1 MFFITSRPEDQIER
15 RLSSYKPCIKM
26 CVGVTDQ
33 GNFYQQHEKD
43 IQRFLEKEIN
53 FSRLPF
59 SVEDVTKKC
68 GGLFLYAFCVVKEL
82 HDPAHLGKVTQMSQL
97 NDFPDDINE
106 FFMQNFQRVFDKVG
120 RDLYRKL
127 LGCIMAAPSP
137 LPVSFIA
144 FVLKRENSVFE
155 KYDVINAVSQFV
167 AQRTSDRTVSFLHNL
182 IPVWLSDE
190 GKARLLFV
198 DKKTAD
204 EYLKNIFLDILYIV
218 VGKPPPTLSSEWIDG
233 DLQNY
238 ILRFAIHFL
247 CQCGDNASLEGV
259 YKFLT
264 SYIFLQE
271 RIKLDGF
278 SLLYDLRLAA
288 HRFPLEMT
296 LERDV
301 INTLEHII
309 DSTSIAVISCSPYV
323 LKSALSVSDIVR
335 ENIWSVHQWQLE
347 RVFNSS
353 HDYYYFLRSF
363 AVTSDKKLI
372 AGALSHPPRI
382 FFPDAVT
389 GKTVAGPFE
398 IPTDVAGRDLLYS
411 LIFSPDDK
419 FLFFGRLDKWFS
431 VEQGCVVDLR
441 QFSGNS
447 VWYEEP
453 AFTGKGKY
461 FCVST
466 RIYNLCDCWPCQNKQ
481 CITDLLALWALLEI
495 DDTADMTCTFP
506 QLPDTVSK
514 IKMPLGKPTSK
525 LLEFLGIDPKLYEVR
540 EETIPYDPSSCDCC
554 FRLTEVAK
562 SDKEPSLTAVRQL
575 VLEVYPRLFVEQVWN
590 FDSGKPF
597 LQDWWS
603 QDEEFEIVTDILY
616 TLQQPRGARRWCAGF
631 RKSWSVSNIP
641 VMNAVYALIMFSDY
655 INL

>member
-1 MFFITSRPEDQIER
+1 
-15 RLSSYKPCIKM
+15 M

-82 HDPAHLGKVTQMSQL
+82 HDPAHLGK
-97 NDFPDDINE
+97 
-106 FFMQNFQRVFDKVG
+106 
-120 RDLYRKL
+120 
-127 LGCIMAAPSP
+127 
-137 LPVSFIA
+137 
-144 FVLKRENSVFE
+144 
-155 KYDVINAVSQFV
+155 FV

-247 CQCGDNASLEGV
+247 CQCGDNASLEG
-259 YKFLT
+259 
-264 SYIFLQE
+264 E

-398 IPTDVAGRDLLYS
+398 IPTDFNIFSRRQV
-411 LIFSPDDK
+411 LIF
-419 FLFFGRLDKWFS
+419 W
-431 VEQGCVVDLR
+431 
-441 QFSGNS
+441 
-447 VWYEEP
+447 
-453 AFTGKGKY
+453 T
-461 FCVST
+461 T
-466 RIYNLCDCWPCQNKQ
+466 
-481 CITDLLALWALLEI
+481 
-495 DDTADMTCTFP
+495 
-506 QLPDTVSK
+506 
-514 IKMPLGKPTSK
+514 
-525 LLEFLGIDPKLYEVR
+525 
-540 EETIPYDPSSCDCC
+540 
-554 FRLTEVAK
+554 
-562 SDKEPSLTAVRQL
+562 
-575 VLEVYPRLFVEQVWN
+575 
-590 FDSGKPF
+590 
-597 LQDWWS
+597 
-603 QDEEFEIVTDILY
+603 
-616 TLQQPRGARRWCAGF
+616 
-631 RKSWSVSNIP
+631 
-641 VMNAVYALIMFSDY
+641 
-655 INL
+655 